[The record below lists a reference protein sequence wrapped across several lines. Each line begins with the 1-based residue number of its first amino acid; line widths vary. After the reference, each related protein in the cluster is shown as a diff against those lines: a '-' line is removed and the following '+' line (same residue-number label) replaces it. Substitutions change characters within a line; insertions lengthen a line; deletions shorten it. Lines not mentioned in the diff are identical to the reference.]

1 LIQALATYQI
11 TRLVLVPSLL
21 RLLLDTYSDLGDRL
35 PKLRYWVSSGEALP
49 VDLCQRFYQQLPQ
62 AILLNLYGS
71 SEVAADVTWHDT
83 RQRGNRSCV
92 PIGQPIAN
100 TQIHLLNQQLQ
111 PVPVGVAGEI
121 YVGGAVLARGY
132 WNQVALTR
140 DRFIVHPRTGDRF
153 YRTGDLGCWL
163 PGGEIKFLGRAD
175 HQTKLRGMRIETG
188 EIEFW
193 LNQHPTVETSVVVL
207 REDLPGDQR
216 LVAYVV
222 ANSTGESFSLAE
234 DLRHFVSQKLPIYMV
249 PSAYVCLAA
258 LPLTPN
264 GKVDRRS
271 LPLPDAAN
279 LASKPSS
286 EPETP
291 IEAELAA
298 LWATVL
304 GVEKIGMQDNF
315 FHLGGHSL
323 LAMQLV
329 SRIRKQF
336 DLELTLAEFFAT
348 ATVRELAQ
356 TIEDAILAKTSDA
369 ELDELLDQLEGVGSS
384 SLASP

>member
-1 LIQALATYQI
+1 
-11 TRLVLVPSLL
+11 
-21 RLLLDTYSDLGDRL
+21 
-35 PKLRYWVSSGEALP
+35 
-49 VDLCQRFYQQLPQ
+49 
-62 AILLNLYGS
+62 
-71 SEVAADVTWHDT
+71 
-83 RQRGNRSCV
+83 
-92 PIGQPIAN
+92 
-100 TQIHLLNQQLQ
+100 
-111 PVPVGVAGEI
+111 
-121 YVGGAVLARGY
+121 
-132 WNQVALTR
+132 
-140 DRFIVHPRTGDRF
+140 
-153 YRTGDLGCWL
+153 
-163 PGGEIKFLGRAD
+163 
-175 HQTKLRGMRIETG
+175 
-188 EIEFW
+188 
-193 LNQHPTVETSVVVL
+193 VL
-207 REDLPGDQR
+207 REDVPGDQR

-222 ANSTGESFSLAE
+222 TDSTGGSFSLAE

-249 PSAYVCLAA
+249 PSAYVCLTA

-279 LASKPSS
+279 LTSKPSID
-286 EPETP
+286 PETP

-356 TIEDAILAKTSDA
+356 KIEDAILAKTSDA